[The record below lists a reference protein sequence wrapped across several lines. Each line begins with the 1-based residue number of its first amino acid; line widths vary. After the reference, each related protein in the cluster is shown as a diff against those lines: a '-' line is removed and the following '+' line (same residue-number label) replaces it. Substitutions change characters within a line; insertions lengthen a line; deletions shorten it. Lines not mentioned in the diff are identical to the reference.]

1 MPIKIASRWGR
12 WWFARHTRW
21 LGGAPRQTYWTVE
34 QTARNTWQMAGRGM
48 TIRKDTI
55 PPPRARHCDING
67 SCFFLI
73 SFPCPSSNVG
83 HDSAPSVEEK
93 PSETVYKQPSQV
105 GACHRTPPHHH
116 CLLTLGLS
124 AAPTPAKRGKRSSI
138 RSAVMLFSGMPAA
151 SWLSPLRCIALP
163 HLLLLAVLAF
173 GLAVLACLAAQWSR
187 SLPNPP
193 CWARVSCWQPACNG

>member
-1 MPIKIASRWGR
+1 
-12 WWFARHTRW
+12 
-21 LGGAPRQTYWTVE
+21 
-34 QTARNTWQMAGRGM
+34 MAGRGM

-67 SCFFLI
+67 SYFFLI
-73 SFPCPSSNVG
+73 SSSCPSSNLG
-83 HDSAPSVEEK
+83 HDSAPGVEER

-116 CLLTLGLS
+116 CLLTLGFS
-124 AAPTPAKRGKRSSI
+124 AAPTPAERRKRSSI

-163 HLLLLAVLAF
+163 HLSACCAGLLVLLCLSRGAVEPKP
-173 GLAVLACLAAQWSR
+173 AQSAMLGHCKLLVIVRVQRLSR
-187 SLPNPP
+187 CASSSPSLPIPERSDQKKANNL
-193 CWARVSCWQPACNG
+193 V